1 VQLGYSPRVTI
12 VHTSARE
19 AGQIYVPEIN
29 KALMVGCLVVT
40 IGFGSAAALSAA
52 YGIAVLGTMCVT
64 CTLFALVAVQKMNWK
79 PWQGALFLGVFLT
92 IDLTLFAAATLKIP
106 HGGWF
111 PLATAVTI
119 FAFMT
124 TWKRG
129 RNLLRERLN
138 ATSLP
143 VDVFLDD
150 VGRNP
155 RTRVSGTAVFMT
167 SEPTG
172 VPTVLLHH
180 LKHNKVLH
188 DQVLLLSINADDV
201 PEVSA
206 ADRIRIEP
214 LEHGFYRVVARYGFM
229 ETPDVKEL
237 LALCNQQGIRTRPLE
252 TTYYLGRE
260 RLIPTRR
267 KRGETGMHLALWRK
281 KLFAF
286 MSRNAISATEYFGI
300 PPNRVVELG
309 TQVEI

>member
-1 VQLGYSPRVTI
+1 V
-12 VHTSARE
+12 
-19 AGQIYVPEIN
+19 
-29 KALMVGCLVVT
+29 
-40 IGFGSAAALSAA
+40 
-52 YGIAVLGTMCVT
+52 
-64 CTLFALVAVQKMNWK
+64 
-79 PWQGALFLGVFLT
+79 
-92 IDLTLFAAATLKIP
+92 
-106 HGGWF
+106 
-111 PLATAVTI
+111 I

-129 RNLLRERLN
+129 RILLRDRLN

-150 VGRNP
+150 IGRNP

-188 DQVLLLSINADDV
+188 DQVILLSILPDDV
-201 PEVSA
+201 PEVG
-206 ADRIRIEP
+206 ADERLRVEA
-214 LEHGFYRVVARYGFM
+214 LDHGFYRVVARYGFM
-229 ETPDVKEL
+229 EQPDVKEL

-260 RLIPTRR
+260 RLIPKRR
-267 KRGETGMHLALWRK
+267 KRGDTGMHLALWRK